1 VVGAVL
7 VLGAGDVGSAVA
19 HALLGAGHRVALADV
34 PLPAVLRR
42 GMAFAD
48 ALAEGEAQLAGITA
62 WRSDDL
68 GAIARAMDRK
78 PAGIAITA
86 LPLADLAGMP
96 WGVVVDA
103 RMRKHSGPAPVEMG
117 AAPVIG
123 LGPGF
128 VAGGNCAIG
137 VETSWEA
144 PGRVIREGP
153 TLRQAGEPRALGGA
167 RRERLAAAAGDGVF
181 TTKRRIGEA
190 VQAGEVVGE
199 LSGTRLAAP
208 LAGVL
213 RGLVRDGVPVKR
225 GTKLFEVDPRGDRAA
240 CFGLGE
246 RPAAVAAGVV
256 QAVTLLRAL
265 ARAV

>member
-1 VVGAVL
+1 
-7 VLGAGDVGSAVA
+7 
-19 HALLGAGHRVALADV
+19 
-34 PLPAVLRR
+34 
-42 GMAFAD
+42 
-48 ALAEGEAQLAGITA
+48 
-62 WRSDDL
+62 
-68 GAIARAMDRK
+68 
-78 PAGIAITA
+78 
-86 LPLADLAGMP
+86 
-96 WGVVVDA
+96 
-103 RMRKHSGPAPVEMG
+103 
-117 AAPVIG
+117 
-123 LGPGF
+123 
-128 VAGGNCAIG
+128 
-137 VETSWEA
+137 
-144 PGRVIREGP
+144 
-153 TLRQAGEPRALGGA
+153 
-167 RRERLAAAAGDGVF
+167 VF

-225 GTKLFEVDPRGDRAA
+225 GTKLFDVDPRGDRAA